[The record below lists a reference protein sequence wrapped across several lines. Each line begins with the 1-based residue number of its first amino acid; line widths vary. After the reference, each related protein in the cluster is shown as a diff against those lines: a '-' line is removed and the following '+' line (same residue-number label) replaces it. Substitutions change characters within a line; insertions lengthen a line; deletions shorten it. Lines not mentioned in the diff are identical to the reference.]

1 MGSGTTR
8 GGRRRHPMVAPRE
21 QPFPRRSWR
30 RSMTSQPQALREGY
44 RKYVEDRR
52 RERLLLPQCANVR
65 WTRSGSGGKRKRICG
80 RRTVQ
85 NESENGAPIGARD
98 VGGTPLGTASVL
110 TMCPEEEHRR
120 SSPHRP
126 SISASARR
134 DRSGTLRHL
143 SRRRGQIRR
152 TATLVTNVM
161 RGGMKSARREG
172 PKSSP
177 STCTC
182 RQRTHSERPR
192 TSRPNEDEQL
202 LQVRPAQR

>member
-1 MGSGTTR
+1 MSRIGVGSVCSCRNARTSAGRGRVAVGSENGSAEDGPSKTR
-8 GGRRRHPMVAPRE
+8 
-21 QPFPRRSWR
+21 
-30 RSMTSQPQALREGY
+30 
-44 RKYVEDRR
+44 
-52 RERLLLPQCANVR
+52 
-65 WTRSGSGGKRKRICG
+65 
-80 RRTVQ
+80 
-85 NESENGAPIGARD
+85 ESENGAPIGARD